1 MTRSE
6 RAFHQHAHAVL
17 EHELRRARGLPALP
31 RERRL
36 LVEQVASR
44 VAGALVD
51 GVLDCARAD
60 PILAEALA
68 SIYGS
73 EPGWEPRAVSCTPD

>member
-1 MTRSE
+1 MTGSE
-6 RAFHQHAHAVL
+6 RAFHQHAYAVL

-44 VAGALVD
+44 VATALVD
-51 GVLDCARAD
+51 GVLDCARTD

-73 EPGWEPRAVSCTPD
+73 EPGSGPRAVSCAPD